1 MFRSEVLVRPAA
13 ELAREKTLAA
23 IRVEQKQGRQRRQ
36 NGDYES
42 KEQCEVIKDLP
53 TFENEVHN
61 TSPNAT
67 NIAGGA

>member
-23 IRVEQKQGRQRRQ
+23 IRVEQKQGQQRRQ

-42 KEQCEVIKDLP
+42 KEQCEVVKDWP

-67 NIAGGA
+67 NIAGGV